1 MLISQ
6 ITTKLHPCSVD
17 RIIKLDYQ
25 IVIKTIYMNCKQG
38 HVAYTAVI
46 PLFWHE
52 GIENICEEN
61 TP

>member
-1 MLISQ
+1 MFISH

-38 HVAYTAVI
+38 QVAYTAVFL
-46 PLFWHE
+46 LFWLE
-52 GIENICEEN
+52 
-61 TP
+61 